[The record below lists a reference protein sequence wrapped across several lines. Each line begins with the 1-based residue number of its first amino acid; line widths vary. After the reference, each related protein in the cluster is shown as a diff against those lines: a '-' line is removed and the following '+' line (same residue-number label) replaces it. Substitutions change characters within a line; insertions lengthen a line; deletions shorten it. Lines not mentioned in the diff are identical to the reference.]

1 MDEARNELRLAHIIA
16 ADEEP
21 TSEDEY
27 RPTRGSLQK
36 RLTTPGGLLSQEDLR
51 ILYHQP
57 ELADIANQSSYAHTF
72 AENQFGVNDCFID
85 CTVESL
91 AAALCVVPQAIHVF
105 VSWMLPF
112 KDPELEAERNAALN
126 DGIMCWLTTA
136 SCAGCQMAW
145 MYTSARALRSIPA
158 ESANPG
164 LRCSR
169 SRAIPNSSGRSRRTT
184 GLLPCRPWEPPPP
197 HCPSNYYSAIAL

>member
-1 MDEARNELRLAHIIA
+1 MDEARNELHLAHIIA

-36 RLTTPGGLLSQEDLR
+36 RLTTPGGLLSQEDLS
-51 ILYHQP
+51 ILCHQP
-57 ELADIANQSSYAHTF
+57 ELADIANQSSYVHTF
-72 AENQFGVNDCFID
+72 AENQFGMNDCFID

-105 VSWMLPF
+105 VSWMLPL

-126 DGIMCWLTTA
+126 DGIMCWLPDGMDVYERSRLEAHTGRKRE
-136 SCAGCQMAW
+136 SWVEMLQKPS
-145 MYTSARALRSIPA
+145 YTEFKRALEAYNWPPAMQTMVIPP
-158 ESANPG
+158 S
-164 LRCSR
+164 
-169 SRAIPNSSGRSRRTT
+169 
-184 GLLPCRPWEPPPP
+184 PPR
-197 HCPSNYYSAIAL
+197 HRPSNYYSAIAL